1 MVMDTT
7 LFSMVDTTSVRVAP
21 PSVCTEE
28 EGAPVDWYT
37 TVLPR
42 LPGQSR
48 LVKALP
54 PMPNTRATAATTAR
68 APIFL
73 PAPDFFLGGLGA
85 AAAAPV

>member
-7 LFSMVDTTSVRVAP
+7 LFSMLDTTSARVDP

-37 TVLPR
+37 TVEPP

-54 PMPNTRATAATTAR
+54 PTPNTRATAATIAS
-68 APIFL
+68 APTFL
-73 PAPDFFLGGLGA
+73 PTPPFFFLGGLGA
-85 AAAAPV
+85 AVPV